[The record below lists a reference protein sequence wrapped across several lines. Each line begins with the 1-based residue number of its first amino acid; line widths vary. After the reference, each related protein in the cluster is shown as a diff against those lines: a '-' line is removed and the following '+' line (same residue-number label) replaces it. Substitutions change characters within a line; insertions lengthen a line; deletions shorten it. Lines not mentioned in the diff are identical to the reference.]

1 MAIRLKPLHLWE
13 TLHENLPGERPSNDD
28 DNRILPF
35 TGSYFLFI
43 EALES

>member
-28 DNRILPF
+28 NRILPF